1 MSWAVSLSKKDR
13 VKMDR
18 ANSLRKKEK
27 NQDYSYVGNQ
37 GNTMI
42 RIS

>member
-1 MSWAVSLSKKDR
+1 MSRADSLSKKDK

-27 NQDYSYVGNQ
+27 NRDYSYVGNE

-42 RIS
+42 RIN